1 MTKKSHSRLMR
12 DTWSKDQLLELIK
25 LAEYSPEEEK
35 EVLDLI
41 KKWKIK

>member
-12 DTWSKDQLLELIK
+12 DTWNKDQLLELIK
-25 LAEYSPEEEK
+25 LAEYTPEEEK

-41 KKWKIK
+41 KRFNIR